1 MYCPKCGA
9 LNPDHARLCRA
20 CGQVMAPG
28 TPNDSTTG
36 QHVSRWAT
44 AALVLG
50 ILSAFT
56 CMLTA
61 LPAIVAGIVAMV
73 KIGNSN
79 GRLKGLGMAIAGM
92 VLPFALLPFM
102 AIGMGVLMPALARTR
117 QLAFRMTC
125 GTNLQGLGKA
135 MYIYAYDNNDRFPT
149 PSKWCDLLSQHA
161 EVAPAIFRCKGRN
174 EGPCNY
180 AMNKAAEGLGTNAPP
195 DMVLLFETAPGWN
208 QTGGAEILT
217 VENHQGDG
225 CNVLFVDGHVEFV
238 KPEGLPQLRWTA
250 GDSVLRKPAAYWL
263 PDRPAAIATD

>member
-9 LNPDHARLCRA
+9 LNPDHATLCRA

-28 TPNDSTTG
+28 EPTMG
-36 QHVSRWAT
+36 AHVSGWAT
-44 AALVLG
+44 TALVLG

-79 GRLKGLGMAIAGM
+79 GRLKGVGMAIAGM

-102 AIGMGVLMPALARTR
+102 AIGMGIMMPALARTR
-117 QLAFRMTC
+117 QLAVRMTC
-125 GTNLQGLGKA
+125 ETNLVGLGKA
-135 MYIYAYDNNDRFPT
+135 IYIYANDYNDRFPT
-149 PSKWCDLLSQHA
+149 PSKWCDLLSQHG
-161 EVAPAIFRCKGRN
+161 EVAPAAFRCKGGN

-180 AMNKAAEGLGTNAPP
+180 AMNKAIEGLGTTAPP

-208 QTGGAEILT
+208 QTGGAEILA
-217 VENHQGDG
+217 VDNHQGGG

-238 KPEGLPQLRWTA
+238 KPEGLPQLRWTVD
-250 GDSVLRKPAAYWL
+250 GSMLRKPDARW
-263 PDRPAAIATD
+263 PQDRSPQ